1 MWQNNLLKFYMEN
14 DITKAIDYAKDL
26 VDEHG
31 SILGKSDLCDLKF
44 SLGTSYALQ
53 GDQSFLDLAIKEFKS
68 SLEIADE

>member
-1 MWQNNLLKFYMEN
+1 MDQTQTVFMWQNNLLKFYMEN

-31 SILGKSDLCDLKF
+31 QILGKNDLCDLRF

-53 GDQSFLDLAIKEFKS
+53 GDP
-68 SLEIADE
+68 

>member
-1 MWQNNLLKFYMEN
+1 MEN
-14 DITKAIDYAKDL
+14 DINKAIEFAKDL

-31 SILGKSDLCDLKF
+31 SILRKDDLCDLKF

-53 GDQSFLDLAIKEFKS
+53 GDASYLELAIKEFKS